1 MSFYR
6 LITDFLKNCSQI
18 TRFLLTFLLL
28 ALVICAWYLLFY
40 SPLSAAVA
48 FYTAQNQVLNPKKV
62 RLARILK
69 TVEKLPEQVEL
80 LEKELANLSNGLNRD
95 EHSVLE
101 KILSTFEK
109 SSISLESC
117 KAGKREECGPF
128 WSMLYECSIEG
139 AYEAIVGALKAI
151 EALYPAVACMRC
163 ELRKTEQGC
172 EGLLTLRLLTSLA
185 PATTASTHEGR
196 L

>member
-1 MSFYR
+1 MRFYR
-6 LITDFLKNCSQI
+6 LITDFLKNGSQI
-18 TRFLLTFLLL
+18 TRFLLTFLIL
-28 ALVICAWYLLFY
+28 ALMICSWYLLFY
-40 SPLSAAVA
+40 CPLSAAVA

-62 RLARILK
+62 RIARILK
-69 TVEKLPEQVEL
+69 TVEKLPEQVKQ
-80 LEKELANLSNGLNRD
+80 LEKELANLSNGLMRD
-95 EHSVLE
+95 EHSALE
-101 KILSTFEK
+101 KVLSCFKK

-117 KAGKREECGPF
+117 KAGKREECAPF
-128 WSMLYECSIEG
+128 CSMLYECSIEG
-139 AYEAIVGALKAI
+139 LYEAIVGALKSI

-172 EGLLTLRLLTSLA
+172 AGLLTLRVLTSRA